1 MPLRGGRRWAAE
13 FEWRR
18 RGGAGRHW
26 APRLGGRVSTL
37 LTRLRP
43 ESPDLYRGFKNGNV
57 LYVGV
62 PDEDLKKENIRRK
75 EAGFMCMRADG
86 LRSKQQTSQ

>member
-1 MPLRGGRRWAAE
+1 MI
-13 FEWRR
+13 
-18 RGGAGRHW
+18 
-26 APRLGGRVSTL
+26 
-37 LTRLRP
+37 RLR
-43 ESPDLYRGFKNGNV
+43 PDLYRGFKNGNV

-62 PDEDLKKENIRRK
+62 PDEDLKKENIRHK